1 MDHIMNVNKEWFLD
15 RVKACWTGKNIGGTM
30 GTPFEGNPEMQDI
43 DGFTTA
49 KGEPL
54 PNDDL
59 DLQLIW
65 LKAVEERGIQ
75 NITSLMLGEYWASYV
90 PASWNEYGIG
100 KANLRSG
107 ILPPFC
113 GEYLNEQWKHSNG
126 AWIRTEIWACLFPG
140 YPELAVRYAY
150 KDACIDHGISNGT
163 YAAMFVAALESAA
176 FFESDILKLID
187 IGLSFVP
194 EDCKLA
200 KTVKM
205 AIDLYNE
212 GKTLEEA
219 RNEIVEFNKELGM
232 FQAPANVA
240 FVVLGLLYGEG
251 DYKKSMIC
259 AINCGDDA
267 DCTGATIGSIMGIIG
282 GMKVVPE
289 DWSEYIGDRIVT
301 VAIDKASAYWLP
313 ATCTEL
319 TNCIYALMPVALKAF
334 QVNVFY
340 GDGESN
346 ISPEAPYDRAGA
358 FDIPT
363 NPYCYDEIADL
374 IYAKVRAEFDKAP
387 VISPGESINMTLQF
401 VSSFFEPRNISLKLH
416 LPEGWTAKYRRHVR
430 IEHYTHGKNLKKY
443 FWTAEITAGENV
455 EMINKVYVE
464 VKAEGR
470 PTDGM
475 IPVTILG

>member
-30 GTPFEGNPEMQDI
+30 GAPFEGKVEMQDI

-75 NITSLMLGEYWASYV
+75 NITSIMLGEYWTSYIS
-90 PASWNEYGIG
+90 AHWNEYGIG
-100 KANLRSG
+100 KANLKNG

-113 GEYLNEQWKHSNG
+113 GEYQNEKWKNSNG

-176 FFESDILKLID
+176 FFENDILKLID

-200 KTVKM
+200 KTVRM

-212 GKTLEEA
+212 GKTLAEA
-219 RNEIVEFNKELGM
+219 RNAIVKFNEDLGV
-232 FQAPANVA
+232 FQAPANVSY
-240 FVVLGLLYGEG
+240 VVLGLLYGEG
-251 DYKKSMIC
+251 DYKKSMIS
-259 AINCGDDA
+259 AINCGDDT
-267 DCTGATIGSIMGIIG
+267 DCTGATIGSIMGIMG
-282 GMKVVPE
+282 GMEVVPE
-289 DWSEYIGDRIVT
+289 DWSEYIGDRIIS
-301 VAIDKASAYWLP
+301 VAIDKSAHFLP
-313 ATCTEL
+313 VSCTEL
-319 TNCIYALMPVALKAF
+319 TERVFTLMPAVLKAYNT
-334 QVNVFY
+334 NVFY
-340 GDGESN
+340 GDGETTLD
-346 ISPEAPYDRAGA
+346 EEGPYEKVRSM
-358 FDIPT
+358 DIPT
-363 NPYCYDEIADL
+363 NPYTYDEIADL
-374 IYAKVRAEFDKAP
+374 KHTKVRVEFDKAP
-387 VISPGESINMTLQF
+387 VIAPGETIKMTVLF
-401 VSSFFEPRNISLKLH
+401 RNSLMEPRNIAVKLH
-416 LPEGWTAKYRRHVR
+416 LPEGWTANYRRHLRVDHLAHMDR
-430 IEHYTHGKNLKKY
+430 ETACPLV
-443 FWTAEITAGENV
+443 AEITAGENV